1 MASRTRINAN
11 TQIFLTTAKCMMF
24 SLSQEILLLL
34 RIGEE
39 TDMFCVKPKTCD
51 NLPGIIRK

>member
-1 MASRTRINAN
+1 
-11 TQIFLTTAKCMMF
+11 MMF